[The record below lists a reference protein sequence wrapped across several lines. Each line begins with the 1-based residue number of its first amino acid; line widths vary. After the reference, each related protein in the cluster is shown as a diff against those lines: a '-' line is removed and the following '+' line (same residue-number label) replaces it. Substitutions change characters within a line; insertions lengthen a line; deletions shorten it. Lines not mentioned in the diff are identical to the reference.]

1 MMRSLVLVRHKLASY
16 SQIVVLVTFVLI
28 FLIFSLQA
36 PGFLSLVSL
45 TNILTLAAIKGL
57 LVIGVAILMIS
68 GEFDLSVGSTLAVA
82 AFVFALSIEAGL
94 APLPAMLLAL
104 VVSAV
109 LGWINGVIVVK
120 TGIPSFITTL
130 GTMLAYRGL
139 VLAIGSGAFA
149 RYTGEKVPLLFTVLS
164 GAMDSLN
171 RLGDPP
177 GNARVSI
184 LWFVGFVV
192 VAQLI
197 MSHSNY
203 GNWVYA
209 TGGRRGAALAQG
221 VPIRRLL
228 VFNFVLAAV
237 LAGLAGLVQFAFRPA
252 VEQLR
257 GQGFELVAVAAC
269 VIGGISLQGGR
280 GTVVGAAIGIVMIQM
295 VEQGLIL
302 MGVNVEIFQATIGA
316 ILVLAVFA
324 NRYIGR

>member
-130 GTMLAYRGL
+130 GTM
-139 VLAIGSGAFA
+139 
-149 RYTGEKVPLLFTVLS
+149 
-164 GAMDSLN
+164 
-171 RLGDPP
+171 
-177 GNARVSI
+177 
-184 LWFVGFVV
+184 
-192 VAQLI
+192 
-197 MSHSNY
+197 
-203 GNWVYA
+203 
-209 TGGRRGAALAQG
+209 
-221 VPIRRLL
+221 
-228 VFNFVLAAV
+228 
-237 LAGLAGLVQFAFRPA
+237 PA
-252 VEQLR
+252 LR
-257 GQGFELVAVAAC
+257 G
-269 VIGGISLQGGR
+269 
-280 GTVVGAAIGIVMIQM
+280 
-295 VEQGLIL
+295 
-302 MGVNVEIFQATIGA
+302 
-316 ILVLAVFA
+316 
-324 NRYIGR
+324 